1 MKKTILK
8 LEENDLYA
16 SYKATLNRYNNQLTL
31 ELCQPLFLKLRNTVN
46 FKSSE
51 KFISTYYGNV
61 VYNGEQLLTLET
73 DISRLLLV
81 KLADPL
87 MIRFQNKESNQVVED
102 NAHNISDRQLAGLQ
116 YIAGYVI
123 SKLYKKIQKSNT
135 KVTKAILE
143 AAREHDEV
151 ITTNQKLVSALNR
164 GGLWHVSVE
173 TQQIFVLA
181 EKYFQRKTNNQ
192 LNSTLKIN
200 KIITDISSFSYVN
213 DIMLKICEKV
223 PDTLKVES
231 NFKEIAKVTLFSMVQ
246 MYIRI
251 RVFSLAKDFMQK
263 HRMMKQQKSKEKSLR
278 KTLKKQDE
286 SKVCC

>member
-1 MKKTILK
+1 M
-8 LEENDLYA
+8 
-16 SYKATLNRYNNQLTL
+16 NRYNSQLTL
-31 ELCQPLFLKLRNTVN
+31 ELCQPLLLKLRNAVN

-51 KFISTYYGNV
+51 KFISTYYDNV
-61 VYNGEQLLTLET
+61 VYNGEQLFTLET
-73 DISRLLLV
+73 DILRLLLV
-81 KLADPL
+81 KLANPL
-87 MIRFQNKESNQVVED
+87 MIRFQNKESNQIVED

-123 SKLYKKIQKSNT
+123 SKLYKKIQKSDA

-143 AAREHDEV
+143 
-151 ITTNQKLVSALNR
+151 
-164 GGLWHVSVE
+164 
-173 TQQIFVLA
+173 
-181 EKYFQRKTNNQ
+181 TNNR
-192 LNSTLKIN
+192 LKSTLKIN

-213 DIMLKICEKV
+213 DTMLKISEKV
-223 PDTLKVES
+223 PDALKVES